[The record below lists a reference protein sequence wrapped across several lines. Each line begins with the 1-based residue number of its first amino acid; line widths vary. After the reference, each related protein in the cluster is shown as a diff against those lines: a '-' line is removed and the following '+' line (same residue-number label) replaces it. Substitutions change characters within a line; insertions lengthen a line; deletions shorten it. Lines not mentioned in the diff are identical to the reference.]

1 MYKQLTIIHP
11 KIEGSKE
18 YTFGYKLWVIKITL
32 QDINQILYPVPFF
45 KVIILRNKYC
55 FYLNRIIDY

>member
-32 QDINQILYPVPFF
+32 QDINQILYSVILLFF
-45 KVIILRNKYC
+45 EPK
-55 FYLNRIIDY
+55 FYETPTAST

>member
-18 YTFGYKLWVIKITL
+18 YTFGYKLWVIKKHFK
-32 QDINQILYPVPFF
+32 ILIRYFNLSPFL
-45 KVIILRNKYC
+45 KS
-55 FYLNRIIDY
+55 

>member
-32 QDINQILYPVPFF
+32 QNINQILYPVPFF
-45 KVIILRNKYC
+45 
-55 FYLNRIIDY
+55 